1 MRGARSQQPDL
12 PAWAAQNLLFI
23 ATHNYQQFTVAH
35 FKGDRAATAQLSTFG
50 WEYGNVGLRTLCEYN
65 LPALAWPDD
74 ESDAD
79 GWLAQWERAF
89 DVEAVTNKFFKEFR
103 DLFEDV
109 KAALPKSI
117 RQPSSRHAF
126 TQRLLNRLLFLCFL
140 QKKLWL
146 KAADLAHPR
155 TTYLFDLF
163 DSAIAQGEEF
173 YADYLYDLFF
183 NALNRAPSTGDDSE
197 RDRLTQELGFGPFL
211 ENLKAEA
218 A

>member
-1 MRGARSQQPDL
+1 
-12 PAWAAQNLLFI
+12 
-23 ATHNYQQFTVAH
+23 
-35 FKGDRAATAQLSTFG
+35 
-50 WEYGNVGLRTLCEYN
+50 VGLRTLCEYN

-74 ESDAD
+74 ENDAES
-79 GWLAQWERAF
+79 WLKQWERAF
-89 DVEAVTNKFFKEFR
+89 DVEVVTDKFFREFR

-117 RQPSSRHAF
+117 RQPTDRHAF

-140 QKKLWL
+140 QKKRWL

-173 YADYLYDLFF
+173 YADYLYATGRPPWVMTGSVIASLRSWASSRFSTV
-183 NALNRAPSTGDDSE
+183 ASLTRLMRWMRRARSCCPTDSFCLSSARTACSGAITSLSPNPHRSTKKWPLTPRCWARSL
-197 RDRLTQELGFGPFL
+197 RLSC
-211 ENLKAEA
+211 
-218 A
+218 